1 MGCDVERGTSND
13 PLTGVLVDER
23 LADDERRQRFLPM
36 DQTFWVHLERGYRRQ
51 ALNILPRTSDVI
63 GVIGVVHI
71 HKTAGT
77 TLASVFKGSFG
88 ARHCDVLPLDPT
100 SPHLT
105 PDQLRRMMDRW
116 YPRLDSA
123 LGHSLRVYAGLE
135 SVVGD
140 IQWVT
145 FLRDPLERTAS
156 HYQYDVQRGGV
167 ELDFDEWITHDVVRD
182 RQTRIIAGPDATG
195 SEAIDLLGRFSFV
208 GRSDR
213 FDESLVLMQ
222 QAVGIPDIR
231 YASKWVAPSNE
242 IKKGLLSDPVTR
254 AQLGSV
260 NRHDLAVWEHAVAEV
275 FPKQLAEYGPGLDDA
290 VAAFR
295 ERNSHMTR
303 RRQYARP
310 EYAAYVAKWRLGYR
324 PWVRRVTG
332 DPTAG

>member
-1 MGCDVERGTSND
+1 
-13 PLTGVLVDER
+13 
-23 LADDERRQRFLPM
+23 
-36 DQTFWVHLERGYRRQ
+36 
-51 ALNILPRTSDVI
+51 
-63 GVIGVVHI
+63 VIGVVHI

-88 ARHCDVLPLDPT
+88 HRHCDVLPLEPDA
-100 SPHLT
+100 PHLT
-105 PDQLRRMMDRW
+105 PEQLRRMMDRW

-145 FLRDPLERTAS
+145 FLREPLERTAS

-167 ELDFDEWITHDVVRD
+167 DLAFEDWITHDVVRD
-182 RQTRIIAGPDATG
+182 RQTRIIAGSDGTG
-195 SEAIDLLGRFSFV
+195 LEAIGLLGRFSFI

-222 QAVGIPDIR
+222 HAVGVPDIR

-242 IKKGLLSDPVTR
+242 IKKRLLTDPGTR
-254 AQLGSV
+254 ALLESV

-275 FPKQLAEYGPGLDDA
+275 FPKQRAEFGPALDDA
-290 VAAFR
+290 VAAFKA
-295 ERNSHMTR
+295 RNADMTR
-303 RRQYARP
+303 FRQYARP
-310 EYAAYVAKWRLGYR
+310 RYAAYVAKWRFGYR
-324 PWVRRVTG
+324 RWVREVTG

>member
-1 MGCDVERGTSND
+1 MQRGAGHD
-13 PLTGVLVDER
+13 PLTGILVDER
-23 LADDERRQRFLPM
+23 LADDECCELFVLA
-36 DQTFWVHLERGYRRQ
+36 DQAFWMHFRPRLST
-51 ALNILPRTSDVI
+51 ASLNIPFRTSDAI
-63 GVIGVVHI
+63 WMIGVVHI

-77 TLASVFKGSFG
+77 TLASVFKASFG
-88 ARHCDVLPLDPT
+88 TRHCDVLSLDPG

-123 LGHSLRVYAGLE
+123 LGHSLRIYAGLE

-156 HYQYDVQRGGV
+156 HYQYDVQRGDV
-167 ELDFDEWITHDVVRD
+167 DLDFDEWITHDVVRD
-182 RQTRIIAGPDATG
+182 RQTRILAGPEAT
-195 SEAIDLLGRFSFV
+195 SREAIDLLGRFSFV
-208 GRSDR
+208 GRPDR

-222 QAVGIPDIR
+222 ERLGVPDIR
-231 YASKWVAPSNE
+231 YASKWTAPSND
-242 IKKGLLSDPVTR
+242 IKKRLLADPATR
-254 AQLGSV
+254 RQLESA
-260 NRHDLAVWEHAVAEV
+260 NRNDVAVWEHAVAEV
-275 FPKQLAEYGPGLDDA
+275 FPKQLAEYGPGVADA

-310 EYAAYVAKWRLGYR
+310 KYPAYVAKWRLGYR

>member
-1 MGCDVERGTSND
+1 MDRDSSFG
-13 PLTGVLVDER
+13 L
-23 LADDERRQRFLPM
+23 RRA
-36 DQTFWVHLERGYRRQ
+36 YRSGSAAARQ
-51 ALNILPRTSDVI
+51 ALNIRRPVSDAMR
-63 GVIGVVHI
+63 VIGVVHI

-88 ARHCDVLPLDPT
+88 WRHCDVLPLDPGA
-100 SPHLT
+100 PHLT
-105 PDQLRRMMDRW
+105 PDDLRLTMSRW

-140 IQWVT
+140 IRWVT
-145 FLRDPLERTAS
+145 FLRDPRERTAS

-167 ELDFDEWITHDVVRD
+167 DLDFDEWITHEAVRD
-182 RQTRIIAGPDATG
+182 RQTRIVAGPGGTAD
-195 SEAIDLLGRFSFV
+195 EAIALL

-242 IKKGLLSDPVTR
+242 IKKRLLSDPATRSQLESINPYDMVLWEYAVT
-254 AQLGSV
+254 
-260 NRHDLAVWEHAVAEV
+260 EV
-275 FPKQLAEYGPGLDDA
+275 FPKQLAEFGPGVDDA

-295 ERNSHMTR
+295 ERNARMTR
-303 RRQYARP
+303 LRQYARP
-310 EYAAYVAKWRLGYR
+310 KYVAYVGKWRLGYR
-324 PWVRRVTG
+324 RWVRKVSG